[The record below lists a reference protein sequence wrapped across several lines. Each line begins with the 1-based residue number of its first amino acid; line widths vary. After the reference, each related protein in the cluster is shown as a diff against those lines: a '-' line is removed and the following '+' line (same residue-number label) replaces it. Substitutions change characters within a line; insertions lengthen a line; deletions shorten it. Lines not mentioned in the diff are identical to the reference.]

1 MSLNNESFSSLKI
14 SVWYFYSILSKI
26 LFIAFLL
33 ITANIG
39 SKWYIHHTFFQL
51 MFFYLTLFIIFILS
65 KIRLLNFLKFFYNLS
80 LVLISGSF
88 HLYTGF
94 LIDVFILVLR
104 IIDRF
109 VKVLSPSNTNIC
121 FTQTWFGD

>member
-1 MSLNNESFSSLKI
+1 MIYTSYIFSVNVFLFDIIYYLYLKQN
-14 SVWYFYSILSKI
+14 KI
-26 LFIAFLL
+26 TKFV
-33 ITANIG
+33 
-39 SKWYIHHTFFQL
+39 
-51 MFFYLTLFIIFILS
+51 
-65 KIRLLNFLKFFYNLS
+65 KIVNYNLC